1 MHMSK
6 PMDYTTPSVNTNVS
20 YGIWVIMCQCK
31 FISGKK
37 CTTFMGDVVIG
48 EAILIYWQGVGGNF
62 CRFFLV
68 LL

>member
-1 MHMSK
+1 MSK
-6 PMDYTTPSVNTNVS
+6 PMDCTTPSVNTNVS

-48 EAILIYWQGVGGNF
+48 EGYTCILAGSRWE
-62 CRFFLV
+62 